1 MKIKRLVSK
10 TSARKLSAVHAEER
24 RIGAGVIMVKVV
36 VEVEEHEEPLVDF
49 DYRHFQF
56 QCKHITVLE
65 MIHSPIF
72 MIRVRVS
79 IVTRLSSVPDPEI
92 SVA

>member
-36 VEVEEHEEPLVDF
+36 VEVEEHEEPLVGF
-49 DYRHFQF
+49 YYRHFQF

-65 MIHSPIF
+65 MMHSPIF
-72 MIRVRVS
+72 IIRVRVP
-79 IVTRLSSVPDPEI
+79 IVTWLSSIPDPEI

>member
-36 VEVEEHEEPLVDF
+36 VEVEEHEEPLVKF

-56 QCKHITVLE
+56 QCKHIIVLE

-72 MIRVRVS
+72 IIRVRVP
-79 IVTRLSSVPDPEI
+79 IVTWLSSIPDPEI

>member
-1 MKIKRLVSK
+1 MRIKRLMSK
-10 TSARKLSAVHAEER
+10 PSARKLSAVHAEER

-36 VEVEEHEEPLVDF
+36 IEVEEHEEPLVNL

-56 QCKHITVLE
+56 QCKHPIVLE

-79 IVTRLSSVPDPEI
+79 IVTRLSSVPDPEL